1 MRMGDSMFL
10 DNEDF
15 HSILYSLT
23 DVIDI
28 GIHIIDQNG
37 LTIVYNKKMSE
48 IEGMSA
54 EDVLMKEIPE
64 VFKFHEET
72 ESTLIRALHHGQET
86 KNSKQTYFNNR
97 GQEIT
102 TINNTIPIFNQS
114 QKVIGAIEA
123 AKDISSLER
132 LIKDNI
138 LNKGETKYTFE
149 SIIGESEN
157 FLAVIEKSKRSTRTA
172 SSILIVG
179 ETGTGK
185 ELFAQSIHNGSN
197 RSTMPFISQNCAA
210 LPDSLIEGILF
221 GTKKGAFTGSIER
234 PGLFEQAHGGT
245 ILLDEINS
253 LNPQLQAKLLRTIQ
267 ERTIRRVGDT
277 KDIDIDVRIIAT
289 INEEPIDAIANGHLR
304 KDLYYRLSVV
314 TLFIPP
320 LRERKQDIHLL
331 AQSFIRKFNDL
342 FELNIEDIS
351 EEAYS
356 LFYDY
361 EWPGNVREL
370 EHIIEGAMNLLEST
384 DKTIQTSHLP
394 TFSKK
399 KVPVKT
405 NQHEE
410 VSESLLSL
418 EDYLSTTE
426 KLYLE
431 NVLKRYQFNVSQAAK
446 ALQISRQSL
455 QYRLRKYQIKSF
467 TV

>member
-1 MRMGDSMFL
+1 MFL
-10 DNEDF
+10 DNEDY

-37 LTIVYNKKMSE
+37 RTIIYNKKMSE
-48 IEGMSA
+48 IEDMSS
-54 EDVLMKEIPE
+54 EDVLMKKIPE
-64 VFKFHEET
+64 VFKFHKET

-102 TINNTIPIFNQS
+102 TINNTIPIFNQNK
-114 QKVIGAIEA
+114 KVIGAIEA
-123 AKDISSLER
+123 AKDISNLER
-132 LIKDNI
+132 LIKDTL
-138 LNKGETKYTFE
+138 LNKSETKYTFE

-157 FLAVIEKSKRSTRTA
+157 FLAVIEQSKRTTRTA

-197 RSTMPFISQNCAA
+197 RSSMPFISQNCAA
-210 LPDSLIEGILF
+210 LPDSLIESILF

-289 INEEPIDAIANGHLR
+289 INEDPIEAIANGHLR

-331 AQSFIRKFNDL
+331 AHSFIKKFNDL
-342 FELNIEDIS
+342 FDLTIEDLS
-351 EEAYS
+351 EEGYS

-384 DKTIQTSHLP
+384 DKIIQTSHLP
-394 TFSKK
+394 TLYKK

-410 VSESLLSL
+410 VSESLRSL

-431 NVLKRYQFNVSQAAK
+431 NVLKQYHFNVSQAAK

>member
-1 MRMGDSMFL
+1 MFL

>member
-1 MRMGDSMFL
+1 MFL
-10 DNEDF
+10 DNEDY

-23 DVIDI
+23 DLIDI

-37 LTIVYNKKMSE
+37 RTIIYNKKMSE
-48 IEGMSA
+48 IEDMSS
-54 EDVLMKEIPE
+54 EDVLMKKIPE
-64 VFKFHEET
+64 VFKFHKET

-102 TINNTIPIFNQS
+102 TINNTIPIFNQNK
-114 QKVIGAIEA
+114 KVIGAIEA
-123 AKDISSLER
+123 AKDISNLER
-132 LIKDNI
+132 LIKDTL
-138 LNKGETKYTFE
+138 LNKSETKYTFE

-157 FLAVIEKSKRSTRTA
+157 FLAVIEQSKRTTRTA

-197 RSTMPFISQNCAA
+197 RSSMPFISQNCAA
-210 LPDSLIEGILF
+210 LPDSLIESILF

-289 INEEPIDAIANGHLR
+289 INEDPIEAIANGHLR

-331 AQSFIRKFNDL
+331 AHSFIKKFNDL
-342 FELNIEDIS
+342 FDLTIEDLS
-351 EEAYS
+351 EEGYS

-384 DKTIQTSHLP
+384 DKIIQTSHLP
-394 TFSKK
+394 TLYKK
-399 KVPVKT
+399 NVPVKT

-410 VSESLLSL
+410 VSEPLRSL

-431 NVLKRYQFNVSQAAK
+431 NVLKQYHFNVSQAAK

>member
-1 MRMGDSMFL
+1 MFL
-10 DNEDF
+10 DNEDY

-37 LTIVYNKKMSE
+37 RTIIYNKKMSE
-48 IEGMSA
+48 IEGMSS
-54 EDVLMKEIPE
+54 EDVLMKKIPE
-64 VFKFHEET
+64 VFKFHKET
-72 ESTLIRALHHGQET
+72 ESTLIRALHYGQET

-102 TINNTIPIFNQS
+102 TINNTIPIFNQNK
-114 QKVIGAIEA
+114 KVIGAIEA
-123 AKDISSLER
+123 AKDISNLER
-132 LIKDNI
+132 LIKDTL
-138 LNKGETKYTFE
+138 LNKSETKYTFE

-157 FLAVIEKSKRSTRTA
+157 FLAVIEQSKRSTRTA

-197 RSTMPFISQNCAA
+197 RSSMPFISQNCAA
-210 LPDSLIEGILF
+210 LPESLIESILF

-289 INEEPIDAIANGHLR
+289 INEDPIEAIANGHLR

-331 AQSFIRKFNDL
+331 AHSFIKKFNDL
-342 FELNIEDIS
+342 FDLTIEDLS
-351 EEAYS
+351 EEGYS

-384 DKTIQTSHLP
+384 DKIIQTSHLP
-394 TFSKK
+394 TLYKK

-410 VSESLLSL
+410 VSEPLRSL

-431 NVLKRYQFNVSQAAK
+431 NVLKQYHFNVSQAAK

>member
-1 MRMGDSMFL
+1 MFL
-10 DNEDF
+10 DIEDF

-28 GIHIIDQNG
+28 GIHIIDKEG

-48 IEGMSA
+48 IEGMSS
-54 EDVLMKEIPE
+54 EDVLMKKISD

-86 KNSKQTYFNNR
+86 KNTKQTYFNNR

-102 TINNTIPIFNQS
+102 TINNTYPIYDPTQHI
-114 QKVIGAIEA
+114 IGAIEA
-123 AKDISSLER
+123 AKDITNLER

-138 LNKGETKYTFE
+138 LNKGDTKYTFE

-157 FLAVIEKSKRSTRTA
+157 FAAVIEKSKRSTRTA

-289 INEEPIDAIANGHLR
+289 INEDPLEAIAIGHLR

-331 AQSFIRKFNDL
+331 AQSFIDKFNYL

-370 EHIIEGAMNLLEST
+370 EHIIEGAMNLLEPA
-384 DKTIQTSHLP
+384 DKIIQTTHLP
-394 TFSKK
+394 TLHKK
-399 KVPVKT
+399 KAPIHQ
-405 NQHEE
+405 NEFIYIESNEE
-410 VSESLLSL
+410 VHDSFSPLN
-418 EDYLSTTE
+418 DYLSNTE
-426 KLYLE
+426 KLYLIK
-431 NVLKRYQFNVSQAAK
+431 VLKQYNYNVSQAAN

-455 QYRLRKYQIKSF
+455 QYRLRKYQIK
-467 TV
+467 

>member
-1 MRMGDSMFL
+1 MGDSMFL

-37 LTIVYNKKMSE
+37 LTIIYNKKMSE
-48 IEGMSA
+48 IEGMSS
-54 EDVLMKEIPE
+54 EDVLMKKIPE

-102 TINNTIPIFNQS
+102 TLNNTIPIFNQNK
-114 QKVIGAIEA
+114 KVIGAIEA
-123 AKDISSLER
+123 AKDISNLER
-132 LIKDNI
+132 LIKDTI

-157 FLAVIEKSKRSTRTA
+157 FLAVIEQSKRSTRTA

-197 RSTMPFISQNCAA
+197 RSSMPFISQNCAA

-289 INEEPIDAIANGHLR
+289 INEDPIEAIANGHLR

-331 AQSFIRKFNDL
+331 AHSFISKFNDL
-342 FELNIEDIS
+342 FDLTIEDLS
-351 EEAYS
+351 EESYS

-431 NVLKRYQFNVSQAAK
+431 NVLKRYHFNVSQAAK

>member
-1 MRMGDSMFL
+1 MFL
-10 DNEDF
+10 DNEDY

-37 LTIVYNKKMSE
+37 RTIIYNKKMSE
-48 IEGMSA
+48 IEGMSS
-54 EDVLMKEIPE
+54 EDVLMKKIPE
-64 VFKFHEET
+64 VFKFHKET

-102 TINNTIPIFNQS
+102 TINNTIPIFNQDK
-114 QKVIGAIEA
+114 KVIGAIEA
-123 AKDISSLER
+123 AKDISNLER
-132 LIKDNI
+132 LIKDTL

-157 FLAVIEKSKRSTRTA
+157 FLAVIEQSKRSTRTA

-197 RSTMPFISQNCAA
+197 RSAMPFISQNCAA
-210 LPDSLIEGILF
+210 LPDSLIESILF

-289 INEEPIDAIANGHLR
+289 INEDPLEAIANGHLR

-314 TLFIPP
+314 TIFIPP

-331 AQSFIRKFNDL
+331 AHSFIRKFNDL
-342 FELNIEDIS
+342 FDLTIEDLS
-351 EEAYS
+351 EESHS

-370 EHIIEGAMNLLEST
+370 EHIIEGAMNLLEPT

-394 TFSKK
+394 ILYKK
-399 KVPVKT
+399 KVPAKT
-405 NQHEE
+405 NHHEE
-410 VSESLLSL
+410 VSEPLRSL

-431 NVLKRYQFNVSQAAK
+431 NVLKQYHFNVSQAAK

>member
-1 MRMGDSMFL
+1 MFL
-10 DNEDF
+10 DNEDY

-37 LTIVYNKKMSE
+37 RTIIYNKKMSE
-48 IEGMSA
+48 IEGMSS
-54 EDVLMKEIPE
+54 EDVIMKKIPE
-64 VFKFHEET
+64 VFKFHKET
-72 ESTLIRALHHGQET
+72 ESTLIRALHYGQET

-102 TINNTIPIFNQS
+102 TINNTIPIFNQNK
-114 QKVIGAIEA
+114 KVIGAIEA
-123 AKDISSLER
+123 AKDISNLER
-132 LIKDNI
+132 LIKDTL
-138 LNKGETKYTFE
+138 LNKSETKYTFE

-157 FLAVIEKSKRSTRTA
+157 FLAVIEQSKRSTRTA

-197 RSTMPFISQNCAA
+197 RSSMPFISQNCAA
-210 LPDSLIEGILF
+210 LPESLIESILF

-289 INEEPIDAIANGHLR
+289 INEDPIEAIANGHLR

-331 AQSFIRKFNDL
+331 AHSFIKKFNDL
-342 FELNIEDIS
+342 FDLTIEDLS
-351 EEAYS
+351 EEGYS

-370 EHIIEGAMNLLEST
+370 EHIIEGSMNLLEST
-384 DKTIQTSHLP
+384 DKIIQISHLP
-394 TFSKK
+394 TLYKK

-410 VSESLLSL
+410 VSEPLRSL

-431 NVLKRYQFNVSQAAK
+431 NVLKQCHFNVSQAAK

>member
-1 MRMGDSMFL
+1 MGDSMFL

>member
-1 MRMGDSMFL
+1 MFL
-10 DNEDF
+10 DNEDY

-37 LTIVYNKKMSE
+37 RTIIYNKKMSE
-48 IEGMSA
+48 IEGMSS
-54 EDVLMKEIPE
+54 EDVLMKKIPE
-64 VFKFHEET
+64 VFKFHKET
-72 ESTLIRALHHGQET
+72 ESTLIRALHYGQET

-102 TINNTIPIFNQS
+102 TINNTIPIFNQNK
-114 QKVIGAIEA
+114 KVIGAIEA
-123 AKDISSLER
+123 AKDISNLER
-132 LIKDNI
+132 LIKDTL
-138 LNKGETKYTFE
+138 LNKSETKYTFE

-157 FLAVIEKSKRSTRTA
+157 FLAVIEQSKRSTRTA

-197 RSTMPFISQNCAA
+197 RSSMPFISQNCAA
-210 LPDSLIEGILF
+210 LPESLIESILF

-289 INEEPIDAIANGHLR
+289 INEDPIEAIANGHLR

-331 AQSFIRKFNDL
+331 AHSFIKKFNDL
-342 FELNIEDIS
+342 FDLTIEDLS
-351 EEAYS
+351 EEGYS

-384 DKTIQTSHLP
+384 DKIIQISHLP
-394 TFSKK
+394 TLYKK

-410 VSESLLSL
+410 VSEPLRSL

-431 NVLKRYQFNVSQAAK
+431 NVLKQYHFNVSQAAK

>member
-1 MRMGDSMFL
+1 MFL
-10 DNEDF
+10 DNEDY

-37 LTIVYNKKMSE
+37 RTIIYNKKMSE
-48 IEGMSA
+48 IEGMSSQ
-54 EDVLMKEIPE
+54 DVLMKKIPE
-64 VFKFHEET
+64 VFKFHKET
-72 ESTLIRALHHGQET
+72 ESTLIRALHYGQET

-102 TINNTIPIFNQS
+102 TINNTIPIFNQNK
-114 QKVIGAIEA
+114 KVIGAIEA
-123 AKDISSLER
+123 AKDISNLER
-132 LIKDNI
+132 LIKDTL
-138 LNKGETKYTFE
+138 LNKSETKYTFE

-157 FLAVIEKSKRSTRTA
+157 FLAVIEQSKRSTRTA

-197 RSTMPFISQNCAA
+197 RSSMPFISQNCAA
-210 LPDSLIEGILF
+210 LPESLIESILF

-289 INEEPIDAIANGHLR
+289 INEDPIEAIANGHLR

-331 AQSFIRKFNDL
+331 AHSFIKKFNDL
-342 FELNIEDIS
+342 FDLTIEDLS
-351 EEAYS
+351 EEGYS

-384 DKTIQTSHLP
+384 DKIIQISHLP
-394 TFSKK
+394 TLYKK

-410 VSESLLSL
+410 VSEPLRSL

-431 NVLKRYQFNVSQAAK
+431 NVLKQYHFNVSQAAK

>member
-1 MRMGDSMFL
+1 MFL
-10 DNEDF
+10 GNEDF
-15 HSILYSLT
+15 RSILYSLT

-28 GIHIIDQNG
+28 GIHIIDQDG
-37 LTIVYNKKMSE
+37 LSIVYNKKMSE
-48 IEGMSA
+48 IEGMSS

-86 KNSKQTYFNNR
+86 KNAKQTYFNNR

-102 TINNTIPIFNQS
+102 TINNTFPIFNQK
-114 QKVIGAIEA
+114 QEVIGAIEA
-123 AKDISSLER
+123 AKDISTLER

-138 LNKGETKYTFE
+138 LNKGDTKYTFE

-157 FLAVIEKSKRSTRTA
+157 FLAVIEKGKRSTRTA

-289 INEEPIDAIANGHLR
+289 INEDPIEAIATGHLR

-314 TLFIPP
+314 TLYIPP

-331 AQSFIRKFNDL
+331 VHSFIRKFNNL

-370 EHIIEGAMNLLEST
+370 EHIIEGAMNLLEPS
-384 DKTIQTSHLP
+384 DKIIQTSHLP
-394 TFSKK
+394 ALYKK
-399 KVPVKT
+399 KASIHH
-405 NQHEE
+405 HEFLNIE
-410 VSESLLSL
+410 PKEEDNDSFSPLA
-418 EDYLSTTE
+418 DYLSDTE
-426 KLYLE
+426 KLYLKKI
-431 NVLKRYQFNVSQAAK
+431 LKQYNSNVSQAAN

-455 QYRLRKYQIKSF
+455 QYRLRKYQIK
-467 TV
+467 